1 MLLFKFAGLS
11 SRFSSKVLLDVNRFT
26 PDSVVVDVEQNEYV
40 RAFDDDNYGYFV
52 EGDHEDDVFDRQSV
66 YDNYPNVFERAGS
79 NSGEAED
86 NFESNFHVTSDYQ
99 YHLRPSFDGCSD
111 DRVDIPRERRSRSNY
126 ADFFS

>member
-1 MLLFKFAGLS
+1 
-11 SRFSSKVLLDVNRFT
+11 LLDVNRFT
-26 PDSVVVDVEQNEYV
+26 PDSVVVDVEQSEYV

-52 EGDHEDDVFDRQSV
+52 GGERDDDVFDRQSV

-86 NFESNFHVTSDYQ
+86 NFESNFHAHPDYQ
-99 YHLRPSFDGCSD
+99 YHLRRSFDARTDSCVGN
-111 DRVDIPRERRSRSNY
+111 VREKWSESNY